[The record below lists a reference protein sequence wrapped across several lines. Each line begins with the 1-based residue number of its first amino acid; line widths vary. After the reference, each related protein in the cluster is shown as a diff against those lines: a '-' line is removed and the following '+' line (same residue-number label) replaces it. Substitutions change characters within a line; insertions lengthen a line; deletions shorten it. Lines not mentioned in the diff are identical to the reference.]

1 MQPIMCPRQL
11 HRTQYLYMLKWL
23 VCLLLSFLID
33 FFYSMNNIRV
43 FKTGMVQHVPC
54 QIVPIH
60 VKIVAHARY
69 QIHVHVHLD
78 GETNIVSEKVFM

>member
-1 MQPIMCPRQL
+1 
-11 HRTQYLYMLKWL
+11 
-23 VCLLLSFLID
+23 
-33 FFYSMNNIRV
+33 
-43 FKTGMVQHVPC
+43 VPC

-78 GETNIVSEKVFM
+78 GKTNIVSEKVFM